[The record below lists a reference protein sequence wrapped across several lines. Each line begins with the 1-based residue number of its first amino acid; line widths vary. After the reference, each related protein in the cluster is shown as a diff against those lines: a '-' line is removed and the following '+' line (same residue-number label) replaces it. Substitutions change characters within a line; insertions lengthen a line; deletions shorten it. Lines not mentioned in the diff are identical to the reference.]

1 MSPEEE
7 LRFLILG
14 AQREGAAAA
23 AGGLGVQ
30 PQDQHI
36 EFRVIACGG
45 GDLVDLRQPGIG
57 DGPAGGRQAARLV
70 DLAGR
75 VVLLAEL
82 DAAGGTQSTSELAQK
97 LGLSRSRFL
106 LQLIPLEK
114 IGLVERIVDE
124 NGTRRIKLRPAG
136 CRQQREAR
144 STAADVCRAML
155 AEVAAGRSSCSSG
168 CEAPPEFR

>member
-1 MSPEEE
+1 MDELNLQNFMKRHCEHEAMCTRLNEE
-7 LRFLILG
+7 LGVLH
-14 AQREGAAAA
+14 
-23 AGGLGVQ
+23 GLSWA
-30 PQDQHI
+30 D
-36 EFRVIACGG
+36 F
-45 GDLVDLRQPGIG
+45 
-57 DGPAGGRQAARLV
+57 
-70 DLAGR
+70 
-75 VVLLAEL
+75 VLLAEL

-114 IGLVERIVDE
+114 IGLVERTVDE